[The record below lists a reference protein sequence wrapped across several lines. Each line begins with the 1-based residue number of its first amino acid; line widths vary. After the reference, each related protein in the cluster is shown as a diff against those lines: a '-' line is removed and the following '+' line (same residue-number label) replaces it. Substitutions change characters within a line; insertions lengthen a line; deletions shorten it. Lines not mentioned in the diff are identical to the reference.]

1 MATAASS
8 STKVAVANE
17 RDVYGLSG
25 DIKKDLLNYLDTIAS
40 SGDFATMK
48 SYSKLSVNPHVR
60 LLGADSQ
67 EEVEIGI
74 PLGLQDAQKLI
85 KVARQAPFGKGE
97 QTIVDTS
104 FRNTWELNPSQ
115 FSLSDKWQPYVDTLM
130 RSACDGLGVKTND
143 VRAELYKMLLYEKG
157 AMFKPHADSEK
168 TKGMF
173 GTLVISL
180 PSAHFGGSVIL
191 SHNGKQH
198 EFQTSYHEYLAW
210 YSNVTHEVLEVT
222 SGCRWVLTYNLVQEQ
237 PGKSGSEVASRK
249 LHAILA
255 DWKQQKVEAATASS
269 APSDQPAQDSE
280 SSSVSS
286 TSTKHEDTQKS
297 GPDLKQA
304 IYLLEHKY
312 TQSNLNIESLKDA
325 DRLRAKELL
334 SICDDYGYTLYL
346 ANLEREV
353 TGQVYENDY
362 SHDFSE
368 NDDDGDED
376 DEDDEDN
383 SQYSGDSYHHIW
395 DICGDLLKLTCVVD
409 DEGHEVF
416 KDIPIQER
424 DIVQVH
430 PFKRKP
436 NKSEYE
442 GYTGNEGASATHW
455 YKDTVIVLI
464 PNDSFA
470 DVMMHRPKYSSE
482 VVPAQR
488 VSMML
493 EYLVK
498 RTQKTPEH
506 KSRELKDSVRRACEI
521 IAARN
526 NHPGQLPYGRTKPT
540 YTDEII
546 LDAFKVC
553 ITLGIREPLRDLATA
568 FKKGIPDFALQ
579 SLRDLISQV
588 GFEEIKPIFHKV
600 VSKKEGISARFKA
613 LSLLAGANPLTID
626 AQTEISPEIKM
637 WAKDSLELVLS
648 DFGLL
653 TDGDAC
659 ELARVAVV
667 DTSGTVLKDQYG
679 ILKLVEVAGELTW
692 KRIAPKI
699 HEILDIPTPT
709 KTAFVMSFLCK
720 LVEQSE
726 SSASDNTIITEMYE
740 SILRAAIPGFALR
753 GPEERPSYYGYDRD
767 PEVREPVLD
776 GHHLAAVF
784 QHCMKL
790 GLDDMVN
797 QLIGRILQEIDI
809 MDTKDFPTAVLPL
822 LRRLLSDIK
831 KGEVQAERFRY
842 LFQSSLIQY
851 IVRHVGEEPR
861 QANWSQ
867 KPIKCKDRGRRGYCA
882 LPMNSKKLQEPCEDC
897 QQLNTFLKD
906 PKEKVWRFTAAEDR
920 RKHLINEVYD
930 RECFTTVERNK
941 KPYTLVLTKHKKS
954 MDEKHRKWEARVAEV
969 KSHLLDLECRHRF
982 LDNVLAEKYGD
993 IMVVHVKK
1001 LMQELGQAT
1010 GGSEDRTSASAE
1022 DVQGHQNS
1030 RGKKRKAVVFDLADD

>member
-1 MATAASS
+1 MA
-8 STKVAVANE
+8 AVASASANAAVASE

-25 DIKKDLLNYLDTIAS
+25 NIKKDLLNYLDNIAS

-48 SYSKLSVNPHVR
+48 SFSKLSVNPHVR
-60 LLGADSQ
+60 LFGADSQ

-74 PLGLQDAQKLI
+74 PLVLQDAQKLI

-115 FSLSDKWQPYVDTLM
+115 FSLSNEWQPYVDTLM

-143 VRAELYKMLLYEKG
+143 IKAELYKMLLYEKG

-237 PGKSGSEVASRK
+237 KSKSGSGVASGK
-249 LHAILA
+249 LHAIFA
-255 DWKQQKVEAATASS
+255 DWKQQRMEAATPN
-269 APSDQPAQDSE
+269 APPAQLPEDSE
-280 SSSVSS
+280 NSSVSP
-286 TSTKHEDTQKS
+286 TPTEHDTQELEN
-297 GPDLKQA
+297 PLKQA

-353 TGQVYENDY
+353 TGQAYENDY
-362 SHDFSE
+362 SHAFSE
-368 NDDDGDED
+368 NDDDD
-376 DEDDEDN
+376 DEDEDEDAEEGEN
-383 SQYSGDSYHHIW
+383 DSQYSGDSYHHIW
-395 DICGDLLKLTCVVD
+395 DICGDSLKLTCVVD
-409 DEGHEVF
+409 ADGLEVF
-416 KDIPIQER
+416 KDIPIEEK

-455 YKDTVIVLI
+455 YKDTASLLVIVLI

-470 DVMMHRPKYSSE
+470 DVMMHRPKYSPE

-493 EYLVK
+493 EHLLK
-498 RTQKTPEH
+498 RIQNTPEH
-506 KSRELKDSVRRACEI
+506 KSGELKDSVRRACEL

-546 LDAFKVC
+546 LYAFKVC
-553 ITLGIREPLRDLATA
+553 ITLGVREPLRNLATA
-568 FKKGIPDFALQ
+568 FKKEIPDFALQ
-579 SLRDLISQV
+579 SLRDLISEV
-588 GFEEIKPIFHKV
+588 GFEEVKPIFHNV
-600 VSKKEGISARFKA
+600 VSKKEGVSARFKA
-613 LSLLAGANPLTID
+613 LSLLAGTDPLIID
-626 AQTEISPEIKM
+626 AQTEISPEIKK
-637 WAKDSLELVLS
+637 WAKDSLELVSS

-653 TDGDAC
+653 TDDDAC
-659 ELARVAVV
+659 ELARFAVV
-667 DTSGTVLKDQYG
+667 DTSGTILQDQ
-679 ILKLVEVAGELTW
+679 L
-692 KRIAPKI
+692 APKI
-699 HEILDIPTPT
+699 HEVLDSPTPA

-720 LVEQSE
+720 LIEQSE
-726 SSASDNTIITEMYE
+726 SSASDSTIIPEMYE

-753 GPEERPSYYGYDRD
+753 GPEGRPSYYGYDRD
-767 PEVREPVLD
+767 REVREPVLD

-784 QHCMKL
+784 QHCMNL
-790 GLDDMVN
+790 GLDDLVN
-797 QLIGRILQEIDI
+797 KLIGRSFQEIEI
-809 MDTKDFPTAVLPL
+809 MDTKDFPTAILPL
-822 LRRLLSDIK
+822 LRSLLSNIK
-831 KGEVQAERFRY
+831 KGLVQAERFRY

-861 QANWSQ
+861 QADWSQ
-867 KPIKCKDRGRRGYCA
+867 EPVKCKDKNRGYCA
-882 LPMNSKKLQEPCEDC
+882 LPMNSKKLQEPCKDC

-920 RKHLINEVYD
+920 RKHLISEVYD

-954 MDEKHRKWEARVAEV
+954 MDEKHRNWAKRVSEV

-982 LDNVLAEKYGD
+982 LDKVLAEKYGD
-993 IMVVHVKK
+993 IMVVNVKK
-1001 LMQELGQAT
+1001 LMQELGKTT

-1022 DVQGHQNS
+1022 DAQSPQNP
-1030 RGKKRKAVVFDLADD
+1030 RGKKRKAVVFDLTDD

>member
-1 MATAASS
+1 MA
-8 STKVAVANE
+8 AVASASANAAVASE

-25 DIKKDLLNYLDTIAS
+25 DIKKDLLNYLDNIAS

-48 SYSKLSVNPHVR
+48 SYSKLSVNPKVR
-60 LLGADSQ
+60 LLSDGDQ
-67 EEVEIGI
+67 EETEIGI

-85 KVARQAPFGKGE
+85 KIARQAPFGKGE

-130 RSACDGLGVKTND
+130 RSACDGLGVKTSD

-180 PSAHFGGSVIL
+180 PSAHFGGSVVL

-198 EFQTSYHEYLAW
+198 EFQTSYHEYLA
-210 YSNVTHEVLEVT
+210 
-222 SGCRWVLTYNLVQEQ
+222 C
-237 PGKSGSEVASRK
+237 RK

-255 DWKQQKVEAATASS
+255 DWKQQKVEAVTTN
-269 APSDQPAQDSE
+269 APPAQLPEDSE
-280 SSSVSS
+280 SSSVS

-312 TQSNLNIESLKDA
+312 TQSNLKVESLKHA
-325 DRLRAKELL
+325 DRLCAKELL
-334 SICDDYGYTLYL
+334 SICDDYGYTFYL
-346 ANLEREV
+346 ASLEREV
-353 TGQVYENDY
+353 TGQAYENDY
-362 SHDFSE
+362 NHDFSE
-368 NDDDGDED
+368 NDDDEEEDKD

-383 SQYSGDSYHHIW
+383 SQYSGNSYHHIW
-395 DICGDLLKLTCVVD
+395 DICDDSLKLTCVVD

-416 KDIPIQER
+416 KDIPVEEK
-424 DIVQVH
+424 DIVQLH

-436 NKSEYE
+436 NKSEYK

-493 EYLVK
+493 EYLLK
-498 RTQKTPEH
+498 RIQNTPEH
-506 KSRELKDSVRRACEI
+506 KSGELKDSVRRACEL

-553 ITLGIREPLRDLATA
+553 ITLGIRKPLRDLATA
-568 FKKGIPDFALQ
+568 FKKGIPDSVLQ
-579 SLRDLISQV
+579 SLRDLISEV
-588 GFEEIKPIFHKV
+588 GFEEVKPIFHNV
-600 VSKKEGISARFKA
+600 VSKKEGVSARFKA
-613 LSLLAGANPLTID
+613 LSLLVGVDPLIID
-626 AQTEISPEIKM
+626 AQTEISPGIKT
-637 WAKDSLELVLS
+637 WAKDSLELVFS

-653 TDGDAC
+653 TDDDAC
-659 ELARVAVV
+659 ELARFAVV
-667 DTSGTVLKDQYG
+667 DTTGTILKDQ
-679 ILKLVEVAGELTW
+679 V
-692 KRIAPKI
+692 APKI
-699 HEILDIPTPT
+699 QEILDTPTPA
-709 KTAFVMSFLCK
+709 KTAFVVSFLCR

-726 SSASDNTIITEMYE
+726 SYASDNTFIPEMYE

-753 GPEERPSYYGYDRD
+753 EPEERPSYYGYGRD
-767 PEVREPVLD
+767 QEVREPVLD

-790 GLDDMVN
+790 GLDDLVN
-797 QLIGRILQEIDI
+797 QLIGRILQEIEI
-809 MDTKDFPTAVLPL
+809 MDTNDFPTAILPL
-822 LRRLLSDIK
+822 LGSLLSDIK
-831 KGEVQAERFRY
+831 KGQVQAERFRY

-867 KPIKCKDRGRRGYCA
+867 EPVKCKDKNR
-882 LPMNSKKLQEPCEDC
+882 
-897 QQLNTFLKD
+897 D

-920 RKHLINEVYD
+920 RKHLISEVYD

-941 KPYTLVLTKHKKS
+941 KPYTLVVTKHKKS
-954 MDEKHRKWEARVAEV
+954 MDEKHRKWAARVAEV

-993 IMVVHVKK
+993 ITVVHVKK
-1001 LMQELGQAT
+1001 LMQELGRTT

-1022 DVQGHQNS
+1022 DVQGPQN
-1030 RGKKRKAVVFDLADD
+1030 RKKRKAVVFDLTDD